1 MFQQAIQTELKEL
14 GLIDA
19 SIKQVG
25 AIATMGDLFSF
36 SSSDEFY
43 PSDAEALALAYEN
56 LVTMYRAID
65 IRASSFAALPLKII
79 QKKGDEEIDVSDRD
93 QLFVLNSPNAFD
105 SFYSFYY
112 ESISLLDIQGELFWN
127 FERDERGNINQL
139 FSDWRSHEI
148 KVKGDPVKLINRY
161 ERTANGKVTSHSPED
176 VFFIKS
182 FNYFSILRGFSRMV
196 SSRANIITSLNS
208 EKFLQKFFA
217 QGMFPGAVAE
227 TDGKL
232 SDDEFTRL
240 RELLDSIYGS
250 VEKMHKVALL
260 EGGLKL
266 KVLTKSSLSE
276 NQIIPLLNF
285 NDQKIATLY
294 GVPMELLND
303 PRGSSSLSR
312 EAIKAAQSVF
322 WTGTMLP
329 LSRQVLSEMN
339 KNLVPRLTKLEGVE
353 VQHDFSKVLALRE
366 DAEQRDKR
374 YFQGVSLGIISR
386 DEARPVVFE
395 LEPTGLEEMEE
406 FTAPINLVP
415 VGEGVTQQEQQ
426 RGFIDK
432 DFHDRSKSWMKN
444 ARLFNKHEPKFFSAI
459 NKFFN
464 EQEIRALERWR
475 RATDAFKSKKQI
487 TLTKDHEFSS
497 IALDTPNE
505 NMLIVEAL
513 LPPTTAAVS
522 DGAASILSTL
532 GLEFNAIDTFVISS
546 VGERVIN
553 FSEINGTTARLI
565 QETLREGI
573 SLGEGIPQ
581 LTDRIQGVFTN
592 ATRSR
597 SQLIARTES
606 VGSVNTGI
614 LSGGKQAGF
623 TTKVWLTSRDLAVR
637 DSHKIDGQRVNIND
651 TFKVL
656 SGYTGL
662 SASYPSD
669 FNERCSVLM
678 SNKPPN
684 I

>member
-1 MFQQAIQTELKEL
+1 MFQEAIQSELKAL
-14 GLIDA
+14 GLINPPA
-19 SIKQVG
+19 KQAG
-25 AIATMGDLFSF
+25 TIATMGDLFSF

-79 QKKGDEEIDVSDRD
+79 QKKDNEEIDVSDKD

-112 ESISLLDIQGELFWN
+112 ESVSLLDIQGELFWN
-127 FERDERGNINQL
+127 FERDDSGNINQL

-148 KVKGDPVKLINRY
+148 KVKGDPVTLINHY
-161 ERTANGKVTSHSPED
+161 ERTSNGKVTKHSPED
-176 VFFIKS
+176 VFFVKC

-196 SSRANIITSLNS
+196 PSRANIITSLNS
-208 EKFLQKFFA
+208 QKFLKKFFA

-227 TDGKL
+227 TEGKL
-232 SDDEFTRL
+232 TEPEFARL
-240 RELLDSIYGS
+240 REQMQSIYGS
-250 VEKMHKVALL
+250 VENMHKVALL

-266 KVLTKSSLSE
+266 NVLQKSSLSE
-276 NQIIPLLNF
+276 NQIIPLLDF
-285 NDQKIATLY
+285 DDQKIATLY

-312 EAIKAAQSVF
+312 EAIKAAESVF
-322 WTGTMLP
+322 WTNTMLP
-329 LSRQVLSEMN
+329 LSRQILSEIN
-339 KNLVPRLTKLEGVE
+339 KNLLPQLTSLDNVE
-353 VQHDFSKVLALRE
+353 VQHDFSRVLALRE
-366 DAEQRDKR
+366 DAQKRDER
-374 YFQGVSLGIISR
+374 YFKGVSLGIISR
-386 DEARPVVFE
+386 DEARPVIFE
-395 LEPTGLEEMEE
+395 LDPTGLEEMEE

-415 VGEGVTQQEQQ
+415 VGEGVTPQEQQ

-432 DFHDRSKSWMKN
+432 DFHDRSKAWMKN
-444 ARLFNKHEPKFFSAI
+444 ARLFNKYEPVFNSAI
-459 NKFFN
+459 TKFFN
-464 EQEIRALERWR
+464 EQEIRVLERWR
-475 RATDAFKSKKQI
+475 RATDLFKSKKQT

-497 IALDTPNE
+497 IAFDAPNE

-522 DGAASILSTL
+522 DGAASILSAL
-532 GLEFNAIDTFVISS
+532 GLEFNAIDPFVISS

-553 FSEINGTTARLI
+553 FSEINGTTARQI

-573 SLGEGIPQ
+573 AAGEGIPQ

-606 VGSVNTGI
+606 VGSVNSGI
-614 LSGGKQAGF
+614 LTGGKQGGF

-637 DSHKIDGQRVNIND
+637 DSHKIDGQRIFINEN
-651 TFKVL
+651 FRVL

-662 SASYPSD
+662 STAYPSD

-678 SNKPPN
+678 SNKEPN